1 LGSRDSAFQGYD
13 VGMELN
19 LEKKN
24 ITILSWGLI
33 ATTVIVYTHRVSDP
47 VNAPKLL
54 TLGLVSMIGCSLLV
68 IPNIKFIWYHHA
80 MLLLNSCAMILFMV
94 ATIFFSELP
103 IQQNIYGV
111 QGRNTGFL
119 AQIGFLLLLTSILSI
134 RQLRSVQIIL
144 KSLLIAGV
152 INIAYC
158 LWVLVFEDFIGW
170 NNQYNSLLGTFG
182 NPNFISSF
190 LGMIFGLLLALIT
203 FQRNAHKTKLT
214 LILLLLL
221 ILFEIYH
228 TKSIQGFILVGISIY
243 LNIFFIIMT
252 KISKLY
258 ISAVYL
264 STGLLI
270 AITGVLGLVGKG
282 PLSNL
287 LFQETFYF
295 RLQYWRAGVKMGM
308 EFPFTGVGMD
318 GYGDWYRQMRTI
330 ESTVKPGIDVITNV
344 AHNIYVDAFAN
355 GGFPLLIVYLVPVIY
370 AVKSLISTLVKRE
383 EIDVVFVSIATAW
396 VCHQAQSLISI
407 SQIGI
412 SIWGW
417 ILTGLLII
425 YPRLRNDYHDANQN
439 KEKRKHKR
447 VNNDI
452 ARAPILLI
460 TILLSILIYS
470 PPVLA
475 DYKWTSAYASRNAER
490 LYDSI
495 TPSYFYPNNSFTLAQ
510 ASQIFESSKLSEQAY
525 KIAIRASQFNH
536 RNFDS
541 WLSLYNA
548 SKSSKIERL
557 KAKNMM
563 IELDPYNFKWKNLE

>member
-1 LGSRDSAFQGYD
+1 
-13 VGMELN
+13 MELN

-68 IPNIKFIWYHHA
+68 IPNIKFIWYHHK
-80 MLLLNSCAMILFMV
+80 MLIVNSCAMILFMV
-94 ATIFFSELP
+94 TTIFFSELP

-119 AQIGFLLLLTSILSI
+119 AQIGFLLLLISILSI

-152 INIAYC
+152 INITYC

-203 FQRNAHKTKLT
+203 FQKNAHKTKLT
-214 LILLLLL
+214 LILLLL
-221 ILFEIYH
+221 IVLFEIYH

-243 LNIFFIIMT
+243 LNIFFNIMT

-318 GYGDWYRQMRTI
+318 GYGDWYRQMRTV

-355 GGFPLLIVYLVPVIY
+355 GGFPLLIVYLVPVLY
-370 AVKSLISTLVKRE
+370 AAKSLITTLVKRE

-425 YPRLRNDYHDANQN
+425 YPRLKNDYHDANQN
-439 KEKRKHKR
+439 KENRKQKR

-470 PPVLA
+470 PPILA
-475 DYKWTSAYASRNAER
+475 DNKWTSAYASRNAER

-541 WLSLYNA
+541 WLTLYNA

-563 IELDPYNFKWKNLE
+563 IELDPYNIKWKNLE